1 MASLSPINRH
11 LLSNNIEGQRVYIP
25 ETVTVAYSSS
35 TQISRNQF
43 LVPVPDPICST
54 RILPEVSHKS
64 ILQSKSDSVHYHE
77 VCDVEPMDIEISKT
91 GSEESHQA
99 QLLPSENQ
107 RIIINSDTT
116 VPMEE
121 HSVPNER
128 QHYGNVSSISLPL
141 VTHDSHHE
149 SVQLYNYEDDLINAL
164 DLGLIPI
171 NDVKESRLNKSMDV
185 SKSFTC
191 AQI

>member
-1 MASLSPINRH
+1 MLSLWT
-11 LLSNNIEGQRVYIP
+11 LKY
-25 ETVTVAYSSS
+25 
-35 TQISRNQF
+35 
-43 LVPVPDPICST
+43 
-54 RILPEVSHKS
+54 
-64 ILQSKSDSVHYHE
+64 
-77 VCDVEPMDIEISKT
+77 
-91 GSEESHQA
+91 

-121 HSVPNER
+121 HSVPDER
-128 QHYGNVSSISLPL
+128 QHYGNVSSISLPS

-149 SVQLYNYEDDLINAL
+149 SVQQYHYEDDLINAL

-171 NDVKESRLNKSMDV
+171 NDDKESRLNKSMDV